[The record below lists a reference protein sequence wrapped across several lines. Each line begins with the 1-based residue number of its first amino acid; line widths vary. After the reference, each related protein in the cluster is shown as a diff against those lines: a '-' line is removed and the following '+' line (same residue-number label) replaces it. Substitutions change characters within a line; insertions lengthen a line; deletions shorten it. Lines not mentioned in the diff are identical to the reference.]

1 MRRILCIAVFALVLG
16 SVVPADA
23 QYRRGYYH
31 GGGGG
36 WAAPLV
42 GGLLIGG
49 VVGALANQPRYYA
62 PPVVVEQY
70 PPRQICR
77 REVVGRDYY
86 GNLVI
91 ENVCRYE

>member
-1 MRRILCIAVFALVLG
+1 MRSILIVSACALALG
-16 SVVPADA
+16 FTSPASA
-23 QYRRGYYH
+23 QHRHYH
-31 GGGGG
+31 HHSNGG

-42 GGLLIGG
+42 GGLIVGG
-49 VVGALANQPRYYA
+49 MLGAMANQPRYYA
-62 PPVVVEQY
+62 NPPVVIEQY
-70 PPRQICR
+70 PPRQYCR